1 MLILGIEMSDATP
14 IGLFRKT
21 IHYSSYTMK
30 TLITT
35 FAILA
40 SFAFHLASAA
50 PVNLDKKG
58 LAIKGYDPVAYF
70 TLQKATKGNSQ
81 FTASHQGAIYH
92 FSSAAH
98 QAAFKKNPAK
108 YAPQYGGYC
117 AYGVSAGKLIKIDP
131 KVFSIH
137 KGRLLLQINKRY
149 AKIFAKDFEANVATA
164 DKQWKTL
171 SKK

>member
-50 PVNLDKKG
+50 PLNLDKKG

-81 FTASHQGAIYH
+81 FT
-92 FSSAAH
+92 F
-98 QAAFKKNPAK
+98 FKRRSPSRLQKEPH
-108 YAPQYGGYC
+108 
-117 AYGVSAGKLIKIDP
+117 KIRSP
-131 KVFSIH
+131 IR
-137 KGRLLLQINKRY
+137 RLLRLWRFY
-149 AKIFAKDFEANVATA
+149 
-164 DKQWKTL
+164 WKAYQN
-171 SKK
+171 